1 VSRPSRDGGRSPFR
15 AAGRLALFP
24 ARVAAKASRK
34 QIGSAADEHLV
45 PEVSRIADRAF
56 ATELPEELARSMAE
70 HRVIE
75 RMGVELAENGVFD
88 AAVDRALASEKTT
101 AIVDRIVHS
110 EAMRQAIHDVVT
122 SAEVRDAVTEQ
133 TMGVF
138 EDLATD
144 LRTQA
149 VRLDGR
155 VETAVRRKGH
165 AHGATPFAGVV
176 SRGLAF
182 GIDLLAIA
190 VVTVVLDGILALVS
204 YLLGGLGSKAL
215 AGGLVGGGFL
225 LVAGTYLVVFWSVAG
240 RTLGMQVMALRLR
253 DKSGRVPSLGRAL
266 VRVVLTWFSIAVLFL
281 GYVPILFDAR
291 RRAVPDLVAGTEV
304 VYEEDR

>member
-1 VSRPSRDGGRSPFR
+1 VSRTSRDGGRSPFR

-24 ARVAAKASRK
+24 ARAAAKASRR

-45 PEVSRIADRAF
+45 PEVSRLADRAF
-56 ATELPEELARSMAE
+56 ATELPEELARSIAE
-70 HRVIE
+70 HRVLE
-75 RMGVELAENGVFD
+75 RLGVELAENGALD
-88 AAVDRALASEKTT
+88 AAVDRALASEKTA
-101 AIVDRIVHS
+101 AIVDRIVNS
-110 EAMRQAIHDVVT
+110 EAMRRAIHDVVT
-122 SAEVRDAVTEQ
+122 SPEVRDAVTEQ

-144 LRTQA
+144 LRRQA
-149 VRLDGR
+149 VRLDGK
-155 VETAVRRKGH
+155 VEIGVRRKGH

-190 VVTVVLDGILALVS
+190 VVTALFDGILALVS

-225 LVAGTYLVVFWSVAG
+225 LVAVTYLAVFWSGAG
-240 RTLGMQVMALRLR
+240 RTPGMQIMGLRLR
-253 DKSGRVPSLGRAL
+253 DGRGGVPSFGRAL
-266 VRVVLTWFSIAVLFL
+266 VRVVMTWFSIAVLFL

-291 RRAVPDLVAGTEV
+291 RRAVPDIVAGTEV
-304 VYEEDR
+304 VYDDR

>member
-1 VSRPSRDGGRSPFR
+1 MSRASRDSGRSPFR

-24 ARVAAKASRK
+24 ARAAAKASRS

-45 PEVSRIADRAF
+45 PEVSRLADRAF
-56 ATELPEELARSMAE
+56 ATELPEELARSIAE
-70 HRVIE
+70 HRVLE
-75 RMGVELAENGVFD
+75 RLGVELAENGALD
-88 AAVDRALASEKTT
+88 AAVDRALASEKTA

-122 SAEVRDAVTEQ
+122 SPEVRDAVTEQ

-149 VRLDGR
+149 VRFDST
-155 VETAVRRKGH
+155 VETAVRRKGR
-165 AHGATPFAGVV
+165 APGATPFAGMV

-182 GIDLLAIA
+182 ALDLLAIA
-190 VVTVVLDGILALVS
+190 VVSVILAGLGALVS
-204 YLLGGLGSKAL
+204 YLLGGLGSRPL
-215 AGGLVGGGFL
+215 AGGLLGGGFL
-225 LVAGTYLVVFWSVAG
+225 LVAGTYLVVFWSGAG
-240 RTLGMQVMALRLR
+240 RTPGMQLMRLRLR
-253 DKSGRVPSLGRAL
+253 DRSGAAPSLGRSL
-266 VRVVLTWFSIAVLFL
+266 VRVVMTWFSIAALFL

-291 RRAVPDLVAGTEV
+291 RRGVPDLVAGTEV
-304 VYEEDR
+304 VYEDR

>member
-1 VSRPSRDGGRSPFR
+1 MSRAARDGGRSPFR

-34 QIGSAADEHLV
+34 QIENAADDRLV
-45 PEVSRIADRAF
+45 PEVSRLADRAF
-56 ATELPEELARSMAE
+56 ATQLPEELARSMAE

-75 RMGVELAENGVFD
+75 RIGVELAENGVFD
-88 AAVDRALASEKTT
+88 AAVDRALASDKT
-101 AIVDRIVHS
+101 AALVERIVHS
-110 EAMRQAIHDVVT
+110 EPMRQAIHDVVT
-122 SAEVRDAVTEQ
+122 SPEVRDAVTEQ

-149 VRLDGR
+149 VRVDGR

-182 GIDLLAIA
+182 AADLLAIA
-190 VVTVVLDGILALVS
+190 VVSVVLIGILALVS

-215 AGGLVGGGFL
+215 AGGLVGGEFL
-225 LVAGTYLVVFWSVAG
+225 LVAGAYFVVFWSGAG
-240 RTLGMQVMALRLR
+240 RTPGMQLMALRLR
-253 DKSGRVPSLGRAL
+253 DRSGGVPSLGRAI
-266 VRVVLTWFSIAVLFL
+266 VRVVMTWFSIAVLFL

-304 VYEEDR
+304 VYDDNR